1 MLLTAFLLTVETDD
15 TALLPGQFSYENVSL
30 RIVLYLFGVNAYLS
44 SAIGNVFKLNL
55 AVDQSEQSVV
65 GAAAHVVTG
74 MDVGA
79 SLSDDDV
86 ACSYLG
92 TVSGLNAQTLGFTV
106 TAVLGRTYTFFMCKE
121 L

>member
-1 MLLTAFLLTVETDD
+1 LTVETDD
-15 TALLPGQFSYENVSL
+15 IVLLPGKSSFEKFSLEDTPQ
-30 RIVLYLFGVNAYLS
+30 LFGVNAYLS
-44 SAIGNVFKLNL
+44 SAIGNVFELNL
-55 AVDQSEQSVV
+55 AVDQSKQGVV
-65 GAAAHVVTG
+65 GAAAHVVTR

>member
-1 MLLTAFLLTVETDD
+1 
-15 TALLPGQFSYENVSL
+15 
-30 RIVLYLFGVNAYLS
+30 
-44 SAIGNVFKLNL
+44 
-55 AVDQSEQSVV
+55 
-65 GAAAHVVTG
+65 

-106 TAVLGRTYTFFMCKE
+106 TAVLGRTYTFFMGKE